1 MTPQNLAAINIFKR
15 NTLLKHRGALESVSG
30 LGSSKNITKIACKF
44 IEDTIKN
51 YKITS
56 VSDCPCGDLN
66 WLQRIDLTNIAYK
79 GYDVVPDLIAENSL
93 QYKGKEFFVFDAIK
107 DILPYADLILCRDF
121 LFHLHHNESLNV
133 LENFRKSKSKYLLTT
148 TFSITSNTDLPAN
161 RNWGFT
167 KVNLQ
172 LAPFNLKEPLIK
184 VKEFGDR
191 YLVLFKN
198 DT

>member
-15 NTLLKHRGALESVSG
+15 NTLLKNCGTLESVSG
-30 LGSSKNITKIACKF
+30 LGSSKNITKVACKF
-44 IEDTIKN
+44 IEDIIKN
-51 YKITS
+51 YNIAS
-56 VSDCPCGDLN
+56 INDCPCGDLN
-66 WLQRIDLTNIAYK
+66 WLQHINLTNVAYK
-79 GYDVVPDLIAENSL
+79 GYDVVPDLIAEISL
-93 QYKGKEFFVFDAIK
+93 QHKEKEFFVFDAIK
-107 DILPYADLILCRDF
+107 DVLPTADLILCRDF
-121 LFHLHHNESLNV
+121 LFHLHHEESLKV
-133 LENFRKSKSKYLLTT
+133 LENFQKSKSKYLLTT

-172 LAPFNLKEPLIK
+172 LAPFNLKEPLVK

-191 YLVLFKN
+191 YLALFKN